1 MTKSLKHLFFDF
13 ISNREERPCLKEML
27 LKDNLERLQYLIY
40 IGLPVTMFH
49 IAFFALNPDLN
60 SPIEIKWKNLIINT
74 HLGLSL
80 TFLVI
85 GFISIQINKKKCRFL
100 KKPYALPHI
109 QFLIFLAAGVL
120 LSSYDQLVTNAI
132 NPFIIVCV
140 LSTLVLYIPPY
151 ITAVY
156 YLAGYAFMYLVMK
169 DYQTDTNVFLS
180 NMVNG
185 FTSISLAWF
194 LSLTMWRNYLMRFR
208 KDRVIDQQKNELIRQ
223 NEDLRTSSNELM
235 AANLTRNKLFS
246 IVSHDLRGPI
256 ANLNE
261 LIRLMQSGIITD
273 KEFRELL
280 PELSRQ
286 TIITSE
292 LLENLLNWSKS
303 NLKGDAIKPVRVCLA
318 NSTDEAINLY
328 KTQADLQQISLVNNV
343 HKNHC
348 VFADKDMISLV
359 IRNLLSNAIKFSK
372 TGGIVVFG
380 STKNI
385 ANIEFSVTDNGKGI
399 SDADI
404 EHVMSDEY
412 FSTPGNRGEKGT
424 GLGLVL
430 CREFIEKNGGAIS
443 ISSMEGKGTRV
454 SFTLPVGDEEGRENF

>member
-1 MTKSLKHLFFDF
+1 MTNSLHRFFSDF
-13 ISNREERPCLKEML
+13 ISSREEKTGLNDML
-27 LKDNLERLQYLIY
+27 LKDNLERLHYLIY
-40 IGLPVTMFH
+40 IGVPVTLFH
-49 IAFFALNPDLN
+49 IAFFSLNPELT
-60 SPIEIKWKNLIINT
+60 SQVEIKWKNLIINA
-74 HLGLSL
+74 HLGL
-80 TFLVI
+80 TFVFLVI
-85 GFISIQINKKKCRFL
+85 GFISIKIRRKKCRL
-100 KKPYALPHI
+100 ITKPNALTHI

-120 LSSYDQLVTNAI
+120 ISSYDQLVTNAI

-140 LSTLVLYIPPY
+140 LSALVLAIPPY
-151 ITAVY
+151 ITAIY
-156 YLAGYAFMYLVMK
+156 YLAGYAFLFIAMK
-169 DYQTDTNVFLS
+169 DYQPDGNVLLS
-180 NMVNG
+180 NMLNG

-194 LSLTMWRNYLMRFR
+194 LSLNMWRNYLMRFR
-208 KDRVIDQQKNELIRQ
+208 KDRVIDQQKNELMRQ
-223 NEDLRTSSNELM
+223 NEDLRTSGNELM

-261 LIRLMQSGIITD
+261 MIRLMQSGIITD

-318 NSTDEAINLY
+318 DAADEAINLY
-328 KTQADLQQISLVNNV
+328 KTQADLQQISLINQVD
-343 HKNHC
+343 KSHC
-348 VFADKDMISLV
+348 VLADKDMISLV

-380 STKNI
+380 STKNNT
-385 ANIEFSVTDNGKGI
+385 NIEFSVTDNGKGI
-399 SDADI
+399 SDANI

-430 CREFIEKNGGAIS
+430 CKEFIEKNGGAIS

-454 SFTLPVGDEEGRENF
+454 SFTLPAGNEEGREN

>member
-1 MTKSLKHLFFDF
+1 M
-13 ISNREERPCLKEML
+13 
-27 LKDNLERLQYLIY
+27 
-40 IGLPVTMFH
+40 
-49 IAFFALNPDLN
+49 
-60 SPIEIKWKNLIINT
+60 IINA
-74 HLGLSL
+74 HLGL
-80 TFLVI
+80 TFVFLVI
-85 GFISIQINKKKCRFL
+85 GFISIKIGRKKCRL
-100 KKPYALPHI
+100 ITKPYALTHI
-109 QFLIFLAAGVL
+109 QFLIFLAVGVL
-120 LSSYDQLVTNAI
+120 ISSYDQLVTNAI

-140 LSTLVLYIPPY
+140 LSALVLAIPPY
-151 ITAVY
+151 ITAIH
-156 YLAGYAFMYLVMK
+156 YLAGYAFLFIAMR
-169 DYQTDTNVFLS
+169 DYQPDDNVLLS

-194 LSLTMWRNYLMRFR
+194 ISLTMWRNYLVRFR
-208 KDRVIDQQKNELIRQ
+208 NDRLIFQQKNELMRQ
-223 NEDLRTSSNELM
+223 NEDLRTSGNELM
-235 AANLTRNKLFS
+235 AANLTRNKLFF

-261 LIRLMQSGIITD
+261 MIRLMQSGIITD

-303 NLKGDAIKPVRVCLA
+303 NLKGDAIKPIRVCLA
-318 NSTDEAINLY
+318 DASDEVINLY
-328 KTQADLQQISLVNNV
+328 KTQADLQQISLINQVD
-343 HKNHC
+343 KSHC
-348 VFADKDMISLV
+348 VLADKDMISLV

-372 TGGIVVFG
+372 TGGIIVFG

-399 SDADI
+399 SDANI

-430 CREFIEKNGGAIS
+430 CKEFIEKNGGAIS

-454 SFTLPVGDEEGRENF
+454 SFTLPVGNEEGREN

>member
-1 MTKSLKHLFFDF
+1 
-13 ISNREERPCLKEML
+13 
-27 LKDNLERLQYLIY
+27 
-40 IGLPVTMFH
+40 
-49 IAFFALNPDLN
+49 
-60 SPIEIKWKNLIINT
+60 
-74 HLGLSL
+74 
-80 TFLVI
+80 
-85 GFISIQINKKKCRFL
+85 
-100 KKPYALPHI
+100 
-109 QFLIFLAAGVL
+109 
-120 LSSYDQLVTNAI
+120 
-132 NPFIIVCV
+132 
-140 LSTLVLYIPPY
+140 
-151 ITAVY
+151 
-156 YLAGYAFMYLVMK
+156 
-169 DYQTDTNVFLS
+169 
-180 NMVNG
+180 
-185 FTSISLAWF
+185 
-194 LSLTMWRNYLMRFR
+194 MRFR
-208 KDRVIDQQKNELIRQ
+208 KDKVIEQQKNELIRQ

-246 IVSHDLRGPI
+246 IVSHDMRGPI

-261 LIRLMQSGIITD
+261 LIRLMQSGVITD

-318 NSTDEAINLY
+318 NATDEAINLY
-328 KTQADLQQISLVNNV
+328 KTQADLQQINLVNQADS
-343 HKNHC
+343 NHC
-348 VFADKDMISLV
+348 VLADKDMISLV

-399 SDADI
+399 SNADI

>member
-1 MTKSLKHLFFDF
+1 MINSLQRLFSDF
-13 ISNREERPCLKEML
+13 ISSREEKTGLKDML

-40 IGLPVTMFH
+40 IGLPVTLFH
-49 IAFFALNPDLN
+49 IAFFALNPELVTQ
-60 SPIEIKWKNLIINT
+60 IQLEWKNLIINT
-74 HLGLSL
+74 HLGLTLS
-80 TFLVI
+80 FLLV
-85 GFISIQINKKKCRFL
+85 GFVSIQISKRKCRFL
-100 KKPYALPHI
+100 KKPYLLPHI
-109 QFLIFLAAGVL
+109 QFLIFIVAGVL

-140 LSTLVLYIPPY
+140 FSTLVLYIPPY

-156 YLAGYAFMYLVMK
+156 YLAGYAFLFIVMNN
-169 DYQTDTNVFLS
+169 YQPDGNVLLS

-208 KDRVIDQQKNELIRQ
+208 KDRVIDQQKNELMWQ
-223 NEDLRTSSNELM
+223 NEDLRTSGNELM

-318 NSTDEAINLY
+318 DATDEAVNLY
-328 KTQADLQQISLVNNV
+328 KTQADLQQISLINQVD
-343 HKNHC
+343 KSHC
-348 VFADKDMISLV
+348 VLADKDMISLV

-454 SFTLPVGDEEGRENF
+454 SFTLPVDEEEGRG